1 MSWDLDN
8 EMGDDLFLE
17 STLFNSYAD
26 DPYQYPEYVRKFNKN
41 NFTEEE
47 KCCFAVLY
55 NPDLKDDEVLCE
67 AEIDYVQQFYDFMK
81 SARADTFVKVTH
93 YNDFCLQMMKLLLTK
108 VECKEIQDRL
118 NLPPQEDAL
127 ILSIYYWINI
137 FLIYF

>member
-8 EMGDDLFLE
+8 EMGDELFLE
-17 STLFNSYAD
+17 STLFNSYVD
-26 DPYQYPEYVRKFNKN
+26 DPYQYPEYVRKFNKD
-41 NFTEEE
+41 EISEAE
-47 KCCFAVLY
+47 QCCFAVLY
-55 NPDLKDDEVLCE
+55 NPDLKDDAVLCE
-67 AEIDYVQQFYDFMK
+67 TEIDYVQQFYDFMK

-108 VECKEIQDRL
+108 VECKDIQNRL